1 MSKRRAAEAP
11 WMYLQVLRS
20 RVSTCLYDSLCY
32 GWCKDREVAEDEFF
46 FCKHNRSQ
54 IVGLGVHY

>member
-20 RVSTCLYDSLCY
+20 QDASMTHHVM
-32 GWCKDREVAEDEFF
+32 
-46 FCKHNRSQ
+46 
-54 IVGLGVHY
+54 VGAKIER